1 MRTIVTVD
9 GPAAAGKSTVAWKLA
24 QRLGFNYINTGD
36 LYRYVTYCAIKEKKN
51 VYSPQEMNELSLQI
65 LKKYSCENGDNSI
78 NLVSQLNLISE
89 KIHSPE
95 VDKKVS
101 YVAEHASVR
110 KNLVPLQRLLAK
122 NSSVVME
129 GRDIGTVIIPYADFK
144 FFITADE
151 HTRIMRRYRE
161 LQDKGYQITF
171 AEVKKEIVSRDHIDS
186 KRKVAPLTQPEDAIL
201 IDTSNKTI
209 DEVVTEMLDFVK
221 GL

>member
-1 MRTIVTVD
+1 MGIIVTID
-9 GPAAAGKSTVAWKLA
+9 GPAGAGKSTVARELA
-24 QRLGFNYINTGD
+24 QKLGFNYINTGD

-51 VYSPQEMNELSLQI
+51 VYSSQEMNELTLQI
-65 LKKYSCENGDNSI
+65 LEKYSCENSDNSI
-78 NLVSQLNLISE
+78 NFISQLNLISD

-110 KNLVPLQRLLAK
+110 KNLVPLQRFLAK
-122 NSSVVME
+122 NDSVVIE
-129 GRDIGTVIIPYADFK
+129 GRDIGTVIIPHADFK
-144 FFITADE
+144 FFITADK

-171 AEVKKEIVSRDHIDS
+171 AEVKREIASRDNIDS
-186 KRKVAPLTQPEDAIL
+186 KRKAAPLTQPEDAIL

-209 DEVVTEMLDFVK
+209 DEVIVEILYYVK
-221 GL
+221 GA